1 MTLLWDNSRAG
12 LEKLTL
18 SVFGGGGRR
27 FLLLF
32 KVGKRTDTQAFDH
45 DCCLAHQ
52 RKLLLSD
59 CK

>member
-1 MTLLWDNSRAG
+1 MTLLWANSRAG

-18 SVFGGGGRR
+18 SVFSGERR

-32 KVGKRTDTQAFDH
+32 DVGKRTDTQAFDH
-45 DCCLAHQ
+45 DCYLAHQ

-59 CK
+59 CI

>member
-18 SVFGGGGRR
+18 SVFGGGGGDS
-27 FLLLF
+27 LLF
-32 KVGKRTDTQAFDH
+32 EVGKRTDTQAFDH